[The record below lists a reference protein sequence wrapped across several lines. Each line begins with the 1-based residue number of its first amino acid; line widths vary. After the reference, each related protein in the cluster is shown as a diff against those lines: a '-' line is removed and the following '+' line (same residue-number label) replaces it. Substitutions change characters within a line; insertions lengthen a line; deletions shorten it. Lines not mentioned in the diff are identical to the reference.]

1 MGHAG
6 LLKLNQP
13 HSVRAGDNPMLKYF
27 LKRILYSIPLI
38 IGVTLVI
45 FAITRIL
52 PGDPARVIAGPL
64 APAEEVARI
73 TRRFGLD
80 QPLYTQYYIYIRD
93 LLAGDMGSSLRTG
106 NPVSFEIFVRLPNTL
121 MLIIAS
127 LFFATLFGV
136 PLGVLAASK
145 RNSFFDF
152 IGTIVAMVGI
162 SMPVFWSGLL
172 LILLFAVIL
181 QWLPAGG
188 FGSLRHFIMP
198 VFTLSFF
205 NLANI
210 MRVTRSSMLE
220 ILQQDYIRTAHSKGL
235 VDRKVIYKHGLRNA
249 MIPIVTLLGL
259 QFGALLGGTI
269 LTETVFAWPGMGRLL
284 IDSIFARDY
293 TVLQGTVFIFS
304 IIIVITNLLVD
315 FSYGF
320 IDPKVRY
327 D

>member
-1 MGHAG
+1 
-6 LLKLNQP
+6 
-13 HSVRAGDNPMLKYF
+13 MLKYF

-93 LLAGDMGSSLRTG
+93 LFAGDMGSSLRTG
-106 NPVSFEIFVRLPNTL
+106 NPVSFEIFVRLPNTM
-121 MLIIAS
+121 MLIVAS

-145 RNSFFDF
+145 RNSLFDF

-188 FGSLRHFIMP
+188 FGSFRHFIMP

-249 MIPIVTLLGL
+249 LIPIVTLLGL